1 MTPSNHIQFK
11 TIATTPWNR
20 AEDIQDA
27 YLDGWDYVREERVTA
42 RKIAVVFYKKILI
55 PSKNSTDS
63 DSM

>member
-1 MTPSNHIQFK
+1 MNPSNDIQYK

-20 AEDIQDA
+20 SEDIQDA
-27 YLDGWDYVREERVTA
+27 YLDGWEYIREERVTA
-42 RKIAVVFYKKILI
+42 RKIAVVFCKKILN